1 MDDPTVERMDARHTV
16 TERTM
21 SIGLPLEP
29 DAVPTDGI
37 LRSTIA
43 GLPFVDLEETK
54 SDEFAL
60 SLAPGEFAM
69 KSQVLPIRLEGE
81 TLVAA
86 IGSPSSLAAVDDL
99 SVLIRRPVRAV
110 AGDPNII
117 RERIEEYFLD
127 KILSGLS
134 SEEAT
139 GPLNEIDDST
149 DLADLTKMAG
159 EAQTV
164 QMVNVIFAQAVRDAA
179 SDIHIEPYERDV
191 KIRFRVDGMLSDMM
205 RPPKRMHAAIIS
217 RLKILG
223 EMNIAERRLPQD
235 GRIKITIAGRQIDV
249 RVSIVPTVYGERAV
263 MRILD
268 KGTAMLGLP
277 ELGMSP
283 DVLEKFR
290 RVISLPHGIIL
301 ATGPTGSGKST
312 SLYAALQEIWSPT
325 TNIITTEDPVEYQV
339 PGISQIQ
346 VRPSIGLTF
355 ANALR
360 SIVRQDPDVIM
371 VGEIRDHETAEIAI
385 HAALTGHLVFSTL
398 HTNDAPGAVTRLLDM
413 GVEPYLAAS
422 SLVGVVAQRLVRRV
436 CNNCGAPYVPTSD
449 LLKSIGIT
457 DADYDPK
464 KPPFRKGKGC
474 DKCSGTGYRG
484 RQGLYEIFLV
494 DETIR
499 RMTVDRV
506 SSNVMKTHAMQEQGM
521 RTLMGDGRLAVLQG
535 RTTPDE
541 VLRVSSREEL

>member
-1 MDDPTVERMDARHTV
+1 MGNSSDPFPKPSD
-16 TERTM
+16 M
-21 SIGLPLEP
+21 SIGLPLNPAHDEP
-29 DAVPTDGI
+29 FDDGSDK
-37 LRSTIA
+37 LASTVA
-43 GLPFVDLEETK
+43 GLPFVDLEEIK
-54 SDEFAL
+54 PDDSALAL
-60 SLAPGEFAM
+60 SPGEFAL
-69 KSQVLPIRLEGE
+69 KSQVLPLYLEGD

-86 IGSPSSLAAVDDL
+86 IGSTSSLAALDDL
-99 SVLIRRPVRAV
+99 GVLINRPIKAV
-110 AGDPNII
+110 AGDPAII
-117 RERIEEYFLD
+117 KERIEEYFLERM
-127 KILSGLS
+127 LSALPGEDTGS
-134 SEEAT
+134 SIAD
-139 GPLNEIDDST
+139 IDDST

-159 EAQTV
+159 ETAVV
-164 QMVNVIFAQAVRDAA
+164 QMVNVIFAQAVRDGA
-179 SDIHIEPYERDV
+179 SDIHIEPYEREV
-191 KIRFRVDGMLSDMM
+191 KVRYRVDGMLSDFM

-235 GRIKITIAGRQIDV
+235 GRIKIMITWRQIDV
-249 RVSIVPTVYGERAV
+249 RVSIVPTVFGERAV

-268 KGTAMLGLP
+268 KGTAMLGLE
-277 ELGMSP
+277 ELGMGK
-283 DVLEKFR
+283 DTLKTFR
-290 RVISLPHGIIL
+290 KLIAIPHGIIL

-346 VRPSIGLTF
+346 VRASIGLTF

-422 SLVGVVAQRLVRRV
+422 SLAGVIAQRLVRRV
-436 CNNCGAPYVPTSD
+436 CQNCAKPYTPSPEI
-449 LLKSIGIT
+449 LKSIGVEES
-457 DADYDPK
+457 DWDPK
-464 KPPFRKGKGC
+464 NPPFMKGKGC
-474 DKCSGTGYRG
+474 DKCQGTGYKG
-484 RQGLYEIFLV
+484 RQGLYELFLV

-506 SSNVMKTHAMQEQGM
+506 SSNVMKAHAMKEQGM
-521 RTLMGDGRLAVLQG
+521 RTLVGDGRLAVLQG
-535 RTTPDE
+535 KTTPE
-541 VLRVSSREEL
+541 EILRVSSREEF